1 MTYTSRDHTIDLQE
15 ISTRNQ
21 NARHIIAG
29 FSVALPSLTEIWH
42 YLDQALTDA
51 VSLTGEIIWQRAEIR
66 EIRLDR
72 ANLIAAMRATL
83 SAYHDGERDPLWYL
97 RDELQARGLDDPGT
111 RGRR

>member
-1 MTYTSRDHTIDLQE
+1 VTYTSRDHTIDLQE

-29 FSVALPSLTEIWH
+29 FSLALPSLTEIWH

-51 VSLTGEIIWQRAEIR
+51 VPLTGEIIWQRAEIR

-83 SAYHDGERDPLWYL
+83 GAHHAGERDPLWYL

>member
-1 MTYTSRDHTIDLQE
+1 VTDTPPDHTIDLQE

-29 FSVALPSLTEIWH
+29 FSLALPTLTEIWH
-42 YLDQALTDA
+42 LLDQALTDA
-51 VSLTGEIIWQRAEIR
+51 VPLTAEIIWQRAEIR

-72 ANLIAAMRATL
+72 ANLIAAIRATL
-83 SAYHDGERDPLWYL
+83 SAHHDGERDPLWYL
-97 RDELQARGLDDPGT
+97 RDELRARGLDDPGA

>member
-1 MTYTSRDHTIDLQE
+1 MPSDL
-15 ISTRNQ
+15 
-21 NARHIIAG
+21 HIPGPHDRPAG
-29 FSVALPSLTEIWH
+29 DQHEKPERPAHHRRILPSLTEIWH

-51 VSLTGEIIWQRAEIR
+51 VPLTGEIIWQRAEIR

-83 SAYHDGERDPLWYL
+83 GAHHAGERDPLWYL

>member
-1 MTYTSRDHTIDLQE
+1 MTSTPPDHTIDLQA

-29 FSVALPSLTEIWH
+29 FSLALPTLTEIWH
-42 YLDQALTDA
+42 YLDIALTDA
-51 VSLTGEIIWQRAEIR
+51 VLLTGEIIWQRAEIQ

-72 ANLIAAMRATL
+72 AGLVAAIRATL
-83 SAYHDGERDPLWYL
+83 SAHHDGESDPLWYL
-97 RDELQARGLDDPGT
+97 RDELQARRLDDPEA